1 MTTLMTQ
8 ATLPLTA
15 DMKTAVSQAF
25 DGFIGNADAVHT
37 IKRNLMVALMRTPV
51 SLDRTFLF
59 VGPPSVGKTELAKR
73 IVSALGLPF
82 LRIDGRMVRTREKLF
97 KMIDELLVA
106 RRIYPKEC
114 GSADGLT
121 TVEYPAFGVFV
132 DEVQT
137 MCDSAQESLLTML
150 ENDDRSVV
158 LDGDG
163 VRRRV
168 MVKQATFIFATT
180 KPSELDRA
188 FRSRCMEIVLQRYS
202 LDEVMQMVKARY
214 PNLPEIAIERAAGC
228 SRRVPRRAFDLAR
241 EIEAELLISEGD
253 DVRSCI
259 RRVCHGQGILY
270 GRGETR
276 NDVRYMNLLKQRP
289 LGESAI
295 VAHLHDVERDA
306 ITEDIEPFLLDNGYI
321 EITPKGRALTRS
333 GLKWLSEPE

>member
-1 MTTLMTQ
+1 MTTLMIQ
-8 ATLPLTA
+8 PSLLTPE
-15 DMKTAVSQAF
+15 MKTAVSAAF

-37 IKRNLMVALMRTPV
+37 IQRNLKVALMRTPV

-59 VGPPSVGKTELAKR
+59 VGPPSVGKTELARR
-73 IVSALGLPF
+73 IVGALGLPF

-97 KMIDELLVA
+97 KMIDELLIA
-106 RRIYPKEC
+106 RQIYPKE
-114 GSADGLT
+114 GDGKTDGLH
-121 TVEYPAFGVFV
+121 TVEYPPFGVFV

-137 MCDSAQESLLTML
+137 MCESAQESLLTML

-158 LDGDG
+158 LDGET
-163 VRRRV
+163 RRRV
-168 MVKQATFIFATT
+168 NVKQATFIFATT

-202 LDEVMQMVKARY
+202 LDEVMQMVRARY
-214 PNLPEIAIERAAGC
+214 PQLPDLAIERAAGC

-241 EIEAELLISEGD
+241 EIEAELLISEDD
-253 DVRSCI
+253 DVRNCI

-289 LGESAI
+289 LGETAI
-295 VAHLHDVERDA
+295 AAHLHDVERDA
-306 ITEDIEPFLLDNGYI
+306 IGEDIEPFLLDCGYI
-321 EITPKGRALTRS
+321 EITPKGRALTRA